1 MTQKDIALKL
11 NVSQATVSMALKG
24 SPRIS
29 QALRDSVRKLVNDC
43 GYRPNLAGQ
52 LLRRGRSNIIG
63 AVFPSLRHGFHAEL
77 FQELQRQL
85 LPQGYLLYLCC
96 AESREELVSVAGYLK
111 QLQVAGVVAIGSAAE
126 VLLPLR
132 EAGIALVFY
141 GGDAPLEAE
150 VSQVLPDR
158 RSAGMEMTR
167 YLIGRGRRRIAFIG
181 ASNPDEPR
189 FCGYRAAL
197 EEAGIGVDL
206 ALVLFAAD
214 AMGDGHR
221 MMRQLLA
228 EQPRVDAVFCHN
240 DETAIGA
247 LRAAS
252 EAGIR
257 VPEQLAVA
265 GFDNIEAGRYFTPAL
280 TTVEQPRREITDALV
295 GELLAAL
302 ADPDHH
308 RFVSIACRQVVRESA

>member
-29 QALRDSVRKLVNDC
+29 QALRDSVRKLVD
-43 GYRPNLAGQ
+43 
-52 LLRRGRSNIIG
+52 
-63 AVFPSLRHGFHAEL
+63 
-77 FQELQRQL
+77 
-85 LPQGYLLYLCC
+85 LLYLCC

-197 EEAGIGVDL
+197 EEAGIGVDP

-247 LRAAS
+247 LR
-252 EAGIR
+252 
-257 VPEQLAVA
+257 
-265 GFDNIEAGRYFTPAL
+265 
-280 TTVEQPRREITDALV
+280 
-295 GELLAAL
+295 
-302 ADPDHH
+302 
-308 RFVSIACRQVVRESA
+308 RQVVRESA

>member
-29 QALRDSVRKLVNDC
+29 QALRDSVRKLVDDC

-189 FCGYRAAL
+189 FCGYRAADRICHP
-197 EEAGIGVDL
+197 GIPPKL
-206 ALVLFAAD
+206 K
-214 AMGDGHR
+214 
-221 MMRQLLA
+221 
-228 EQPRVDAVFCHN
+228 
-240 DETAIGA
+240 
-247 LRAAS
+247 
-252 EAGIR
+252 
-257 VPEQLAVA
+257 
-265 GFDNIEAGRYFTPAL
+265 
-280 TTVEQPRREITDALV
+280 
-295 GELLAAL
+295 
-302 ADPDHH
+302 
-308 RFVSIACRQVVRESA
+308 

>member
-1 MTQKDIALKL
+1 
-11 NVSQATVSMALKG
+11 
-24 SPRIS
+24 
-29 QALRDSVRKLVNDC
+29 
-43 GYRPNLAGQ
+43 
-52 LLRRGRSNIIG
+52 
-63 AVFPSLRHGFHAEL
+63 
-77 FQELQRQL
+77 
-85 LPQGYLLYLCC
+85 
-96 AESREELVSVAGYLK
+96 
-111 QLQVAGVVAIGSAAE
+111 
-126 VLLPLR
+126 
-132 EAGIALVFY
+132 
-141 GGDAPLEAE
+141 
-150 VSQVLPDR
+150 
-158 RSAGMEMTR
+158 MTR

-197 EEAGIGVDL
+197 EEAGIGVDP